1 MHMCCS
7 FREAVFASATASNAR
22 RRHANGG
29 TEFPSAQGEGP
40 GPQDQKEDC
49 DMLEGRPGR
58 LTPSEQEW
66 LPDVAREMAST
77 TPATW
82 DAHASDDHLFSPP
95 PYVTTQPPP
104 PRQPLA
110 HPTPP

>member
-7 FREAVFASATASNAR
+7 FRETAFASATASNAR

-66 LPDVAREMAST
+66 LAYVERGWAAT
-77 TPATW
+77 TPGTG
-82 DAHASDDHLFSPP
+82 DSPDSDDEPFSTP
-95 PYVTTQPPP
+95 PYVEP
-104 PRQPLA
+104 
-110 HPTPP
+110 